1 MMKKLLKNLSNLP
14 GWRTK
19 RKIVVFESDDWGA
32 IRMPSVNALN
42 NLTKAGILPFDE
54 DERRY
59 LENDSLASESDL
71 ERLFEV
77 LSSVKDVNGNHPVFT
92 ALALVANPDF
102 KKIKESN
109 YTQYFYE
116 PFTETLK
123 KYPEHSRSFDLWKQG
138 IKEHLFVPQFHGREH
153 LNVQNWLK
161 ALRKGNTDTIT
172 AFENEVYG
180 ITPRNAINHISYQAA
195 FDIGDKQELIYQK
208 SVLKEGLDLFEQLF
222 GYRSTFFVPTN
233 GPFNNSLEET
243 LYKNGVK
250 YIGASKIQNEPLGD
264 QQFKK
269 RFNFI
274 GKRNAFQQ
282 IYLTRNCFFEP
293 SSNLESDWV
302 ISCLGEIEIAFRWH
316 KPAVISSHRVNYTG
330 FLQLNNR
337 EKGLKSLDKLL
348 KAIVSE
354 WPDAEFVTSNELGEI
369 ISGISKTEYAQI
381 ETLLD

>member
-1 MMKKLLKNLSNLP
+1 MMKKLVKNLSNLP

-77 LSSVKDVNGNHPVFT
+77 LSSVKDINGNHPVFT

-102 KKIKESN
+102 KKIRESN

-138 IKEHLFVPQFHGREH
+138 INQRLFIPQFHGREH

-161 ALRKGNTDTIT
+161 ALRNGNADTIT
-172 AFENEVYG
+172 AFENELYG
-180 ITPRNAINHISYQAA
+180 ITPRNPINHISYQAA

-208 SVLKEGLDLFEQLF
+208 AVLKEGLDLFEQLF
-222 GYRSTFFVPTN
+222 GYRSAFFVPTN

-243 LYKNGVK
+243 LYRNGVK

-264 QQFKK
+264 NVFKK
-269 RFNFI
+269 RFHYI
-274 GKRNAFQQ
+274 GQRNRLEQ
-282 IYLTRNCFFEP
+282 IYLTRNCLFET
-293 SSNLESDWV
+293 SSQKLKDWV
-302 ISCLGEIEIAFRWH
+302 DNCLSEILIAFKYK
-316 KPAVISSHRVNYTG
+316 KPAVISSHRVNYIG
-330 FLQLNNR
+330 FLNPSNSYNGLKQLHVLLNNIM
-337 EKGLKSLDKLL
+337 KN
-348 KAIVSE
+348 
-354 WPDAEFVTSNELGEI
+354 WPEVEFLTSNEMGNL
-369 ISGISKTEYAQI
+369 ISQQ
-381 ETLLD
+381 